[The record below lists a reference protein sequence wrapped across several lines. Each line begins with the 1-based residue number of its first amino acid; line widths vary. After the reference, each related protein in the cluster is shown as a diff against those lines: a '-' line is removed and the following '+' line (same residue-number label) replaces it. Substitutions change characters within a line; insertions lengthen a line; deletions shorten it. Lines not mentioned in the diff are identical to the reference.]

1 MYSSASPVLRP
12 CVSELRHAEFQ
23 LFAITWNAAADFVS
37 FAVRRIGLCCVLCY
51 SLILTHMLLTVH
63 RCTTVLC
70 CVHFMQAVN
79 PAASQAGLLDVPAH
93 TVVLDVQAPYS
104 SSDDILTAAV
114 KQQVRSRLTAQ
125 EYEASGV

>member
-1 MYSSASPVLRP
+1 
-12 CVSELRHAEFQ
+12 
-23 LFAITWNAAADFVS
+23 
-37 FAVRRIGLCCVLCY
+37 
-51 SLILTHMLLTVH
+51 
-63 RCTTVLC
+63 
-70 CVHFMQAVN
+70 MQAVN